1 VGGEVAVDTKRP
13 DSDVSHPLLLA
24 TTVSVIEI
32 DEVIQKLCRFDVVI
46 VREEQNVDEWLL

>member
-1 VGGEVAVDTKRP
+1 VGGEVAVGTKRP

>member
-1 VGGEVAVDTKRP
+1 VAVGTKRP

-24 TTVSVIEI
+24 ATVSVIEI
-32 DEVIQKLCRFDVVI
+32 DEVIQQLRRFDVVI